1 MCKCKK
7 CKEDV
12 NLLDTYVY
20 FGSCWIRWVC
30 PKCNYELN
38 YKRTVNLSCKGQG
51 SIMTQY
57 QERYDFYSYGQSHP

>member
-1 MCKCKK
+1 MSKCEK

-20 FGSCWIRWVC
+20 FGPSWIRWVC

-38 YKRTVNLSCKGQG
+38 YERTGIEPIDPYVKKIIG
-51 SIMTQY
+51 
-57 QERYDFYSYGQSHP
+57 E

>member
-20 FGSCWIRWVC
+20 FGPCWIRWVC
-30 PKCNYELN
+30 QKCNYELN
-38 YKRTVNLSCKGQG
+38 YKRTNCLFKKVEKEKEKGK
-51 SIMTQY
+51 T
-57 QERYDFYSYGQSHP
+57 

>member
-20 FGSCWIRWVC
+20 FGPCWIRQVC

-38 YKRTVNLSCKGQG
+38 YKK
-51 SIMTQY
+51 
-57 QERYDFYSYGQSHP
+57 D